1 MATRARTKIATRPP
15 ADTVGIVGAGS
26 WGTTLAAHVAGAGH
40 GTLLWD
46 VDPAVIRE
54 IHAKHTNSRSLPKVR
69 LDRAIHATSDLGEL
83 ASATSTLVLAVP
95 STAMRAVVTALGPH
109 VRADHLVIHTA
120 KGLER
125 GSAARMTEIIRDETC
140 CKRFGVLSGPN
151 LAPEVL
157 AQQPSATVIASRY
170 PEVIETAQRFFVR
183 PFFRVYGST
192 DVVGVE
198 IGAAVKNVLS
208 LAMGFVAGMG
218 LGQNTRSLI
227 VTRGLAEMIRIGVR
241 MGADPATF
249 NGIAGIGDLIGS
261 GMSRESANFA
271 VGELIA
277 HGRKVEAAMREVG
290 HFAEGVPTADA
301 LHTLLERTPVDA
313 PLSRGVYQVLYQGAA
328 TSEVLESLMTRP
340 PTMETNAHP
349 TA

>member
-1 MATRARTKIATRPP
+1 MATRARTKIAIRPP
-15 ADTVGIVGAGS
+15 AETVGIVGAGS

-40 GTLLWD
+40 GVVVWD
-46 VDPAVIRE
+46 VDPAVVRE
-54 IHAKHTNSRSLPKVR
+54 IRTKHTNPRSLPKVR
-69 LDRAIHATSDLGEL
+69 LDRSIRATSDLGEL
-83 ASATSTLVLAVP
+83 AAATHTLMLAVP
-95 STAMRAVVTALGPH
+95 STAMREVLVALGPH
-109 VRADHLVIHTA
+109 VRADHLVIHTT

-125 GSAARMTEIIRDETC
+125 GTAARMTEIVRDETC

-157 AQQPSATVIASRY
+157 AKQPSAAVIASRY
-170 PEVIETAQRFFVR
+170 PEVIDAAQRFLVR

-198 IGAAVKNVLS
+198 MGAAVKNVLS

-241 MGADPATF
+241 LGADAATF

-277 HGRKVEAAMREVG
+277 HGRKLDAALREVG

-301 LHTLLERTPVDA
+301 LDTLLQRTPVDA
-313 PLSRGVYQVLYQGAA
+313 PLSRGVYQVLYRGAA
-328 TSEVLESLMTRP
+328 TTDVLESLMTRP
-340 PTMETNAHP
+340 PTMESHAH
-349 TA
+349 TAS